1 MAITRFTTYVYK
13 RKRTC
18 ILHNRCLDATQKY
31 WKTENVHTEVNIC
44 EDNMFINYFETL
56 AD

>member
-44 EDNMFINYFETL
+44 EDNVYQLF
-56 AD
+56 